1 MSEEIKV
8 TIVVGG
14 RWSAFDLAKGLH
26 NRGALHRLITNYP
39 RFLVRRW
46 GIPDEKIVCLTASQ
60 WVYQIVHRVSRS
72 RLDVRFQHIV
82 HRLFAA
88 AAARCLGGSQIV
100 HAWSGFAEPSSKLC
114 RKRNIPIVV
123 DRMSSHM
130 RTQCRL
136 LDEETKRLGLRRAIT
151 HPSVVD
157 MELREYET
165 ATKVVVP
172 SRFVEKSFLQNGFGS
187 EKLIYNPLGVDLSRF
202 SPASG
207 DAIKDATFRII
218 YTGSLTYRKGI
229 HYLLDAFRLAAIS
242 GARLTLVGGTSSESD
257 RLIGEPPD
265 GLERVA
271 HVPQS
276 ELVRHYRSAS
286 VFVLASIEEGMA
298 MVQAQALAC
307 GLPLICTENTGGED
321 LLQIIAPSVEPVHEE
336 GGVRRYPAGFVV
348 PIRDPAS
355 IARCLLRL
363 HHDPQ
368 LLLSQS
374 QAALRIHQA
383 SLDWQAYSDRAI
395 TQYRQIIQT
404 TPQHV

>member
-1 MSEEIKV
+1 MSAKLKV
-8 TIVVGG
+8 TILVGG
-14 RWSAFDLAKGLH
+14 RWHAFDLARGLKA
-26 NRGALHRLITNYP
+26 RGVLHRLVTSYP
-39 RFLVRRW
+39 WFKVKRW
-46 GIPDEKIVCLTASQ
+46 GFSRDEVVTLPATQ
-60 WVYQIVHRVSRS
+60 WVDQVVQRGVPARW
-72 RLDVRFQHIV
+72 RTKFQHFI
-82 HRLFAA
+82 HSHFAE
-88 AAARCLGGSQIV
+88 AAARYVEGADIV
-100 HAWSGFAEPSSKLC
+100 HGWSSFSEPAIARC
-114 RKRNIPIVV
+114 RALGIPFVLE
-123 DRMSSHM
+123 RSSSHM
-130 RTQCRL
+130 LTQCQL
-136 LDEETKRLGLRRAIT
+136 LKEEQSILGLHGGAT
-151 HPSVVD
+151 HPEIVE
-157 MELREYET
+157 MEIREY
-165 ATKVVVP
+165 AAANRVAVP
-172 SRFVEKSFLQNGFGS
+172 SRFVERSFIESGFPI
-187 EKLIYNPLGVDLSRF
+187 ERIAYNPLGVNLAQF
-202 SPASG
+202 SPGTEQASG
-207 DAIKDATFRII
+207 EFRVI
-218 YTGSLTYRKGI
+218 YAGSLTYRKGI
-229 HYLLDAFRLAAIS
+229 HYLVEGYRQAAIA
-242 GARLTLVGGTSSESD
+242 GARLVLVGGPSD
-257 RLIGEPPD
+257 ETGQLIGEPPP
-265 GLERVA
+265 GLERVG

-276 ELVRHYRSAS
+276 ELVRHYRRAS